1 MKITP
6 EIEAVARALFTSYKE
21 ATGNEGNFGDL
32 KQSSREEYYKDSI
45 AAIRALREPS
55 DHMIYEGVRDL
66 LLDEPLRNEDVSA
79 VFRVMIDAALGGNK

>member
-45 AAIRALREPS
+45 AAIRALREPTS
-55 DHMIYEGVRDL
+55 RQIVAGLHEDL
-66 LLDEPLRNEDVSA
+66 GPYDVATSYTA
-79 VFRVMIDAALGGNK
+79 MIDAALGENK